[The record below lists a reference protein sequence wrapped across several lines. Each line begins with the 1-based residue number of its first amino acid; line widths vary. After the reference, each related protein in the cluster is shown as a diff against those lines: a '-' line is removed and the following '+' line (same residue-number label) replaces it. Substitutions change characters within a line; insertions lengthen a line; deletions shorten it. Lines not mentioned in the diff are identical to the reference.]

1 MCIRDRVPTRLIPD
15 VIKNTNYKFVHRLT
29 APDDCEVMAAS
40 LALREDQKSM
50 IPALEIG
57 NAIVYGDNDD
67 AAVWVKMNK
76 PKE

>member
-1 MCIRDRVPTRLIPD
+1 MQTRLIPD

-29 APDDCEVMAAS
+29 SPDDCEVMAAS

-57 NAIVYGDNDD
+57 NAIIYGDNDD

-76 PKE
+76 PGD

>member
-1 MCIRDRVPTRLIPD
+1 
-15 VIKNTNYKFVHRLT
+15 
-29 APDDCEVMAAS
+29 MAAS

-76 PKE
+76 PKG